1 MWLLS
6 LFYHLNDKGDNDDFV
21 ERKKKQKR
29 FFPFRINFSYGVI
42 AALVVAVFIV
52 YPKVQASQRAEAEAE
67 VKNIALIQVG
77 TKSLYSAVSSYSGLA
92 ITTLVKAKVL
102 PESMQKTSGAASSMV
117 NVWKGNISVSSA
129 DTGPS
134 GAIGSSFI
142 ITYRSVPAV
151 ECAKLVSSL
160 SASFYSI
167 EIGADTVKNS
177 NGSLD
182 IASVTS
188 SCSRGGENNTVSFT
202 SL

>member
-1 MWLLS
+1 MMILL
-6 LFYHLNDKGDNDDFV
+6 K
-21 ERKKKQKR
+21 ERKNKKG
-29 FFPFRINFSYGVI
+29 FSLLELILVMGVI

-52 YPKVQASQRAEAEAE
+52 YPKVQASQRAEAE
-67 VKNIALIQVG
+67 VKNIALIQAG

-102 PESMQKTSGAASSMV
+102 PESIQKTSGAASSMV

-167 EIGADTVKNS
+167 EIGADTVKDS